1 MISFSPLVIGFKT
14 TMTLSR
20 SFLNGALAIA
30 GTTAVFGFGAVA
42 QAAADIPLNF
52 GFTPFGPSP
61 TAVPSGS
68 PLNTAT
74 AFNLT
79 NPNLI
84 NVENSDPL
92 SLIAIT
98 DVVTITPTALNLSAL
113 TNSFAP
119 FAGNG
124 LLTFP
129 SSGRFVFNANLALK
143 DPGATASTL
152 GVSFAGTLVDTLSLL
167 APTPAVLDFSI
178 NRTAIA
184 SGGFSYN
191 YSANFISPE
200 TPTIATPEP
209 SAVLGMLALGLTGV
223 LARRQKG

>member
-1 MISFSPLVIGFKT
+1 
-14 TMTLSR
+14 MTLSR

-30 GTTAVFGFGAVA
+30 GTTAVFGLGAVA
-42 QAAADIPLNF
+42 QAATDIPLNF
-52 GFTPFGPSP
+52 GFTPFGTP

-68 PLNTAT
+68 PLDTAT
-74 AFNLT
+74 TFNLV

-84 NVENSDPL
+84 NTEVNDPL
-92 SLIAIT
+92 GLIAVT
-98 DVVTITPTALNLSAL
+98 DTVTVSPTALNLSAL
-113 TNSFAP
+113 TTSYAP

-124 LLTFP
+124 FLTFP
-129 SSGRFVFNANLALK
+129 GSGRFVFNANLASK

-152 GVSFAGTLVDTLSLL
+152 GVSFAGTLVDTLNLL
-167 APTPAVLDFSI
+167 APTPAVLSYSI
-178 NRTAIA
+178 NRTEIP
-184 SGGFSYN
+184 GVGISYN
-191 YSANFISPE
+191 YAANFISPA